1 MSMTPRERVLAALAH
16 ELPDR
21 VPFSWGFG
29 PTPEMAAAMVSFL
42 AEQGV
47 DWGWLRQVTDDKVGV
62 GPVYTGP
69 PVPGGNKGLGIWGI
83 KTRTAG
89 YGLGEYEEFTDFPL
103 AGVEE
108 PGPLDDYPWP
118 DPAAYD
124 YAGFRD
130 QVLRA
135 NPTRQKAVQCGGG
148 NPFELYSWMT
158 GIEEALVNLLV
169 RPDVVRTALRHITGF
184 LEERLRRTL
193 QAGGDLVDIVFLA
206 DDLGSQT
213 GLLMSRDTYREVLQP
228 FHGALTAC
236 VREPAPH
243 AACMLHSDGAVFDIV
258 PDLIDAGVDVLEAVQ
273 TDAAGMDP
281 ERLKAAY
288 GDRLSFHGAIS
299 VQHLLPHADA
309 AAAAREC
316 RRLVDVLGAGGGY
329 IAAPSHAV

>member
-1 MSMTPRERVLAALAH
+1 
-16 ELPDR
+16 
-21 VPFSWGFG
+21 
-29 PTPEMAAAMVSFL
+29 
-42 AEQGV
+42 
-47 DWGWLRQVTDDKVGV
+47 
-62 GPVYTGP
+62 
-69 PVPGGNKGLGIWGI
+69 
-83 KTRTAG
+83 
-89 YGLGEYEEFTDFPL
+89 
-103 AGVEE
+103 
-108 PGPLDDYPWP
+108 
-118 DPAAYD
+118 
-124 YAGFRD
+124 
-130 QVLRA
+130 
-135 NPTRQKAVQCGGG
+135 
-148 NPFELYSWMT
+148 
-158 GIEEALVNLLV
+158 
-169 RPDVVRTALRHITGF
+169 
-184 LEERLRRTL
+184 
-193 QAGGDLVDIVFLA
+193 
-206 DDLGSQT
+206 
-213 GLLMSRDTYREVLQP
+213 VLQP